1 MNQSGSDL
9 VVPDGVNPKSNERN
23 EVVAL
28 NLTAQELETIV
39 ARVLARCAEPQA
51 GEAQP
56 LGERCIP
63 IEASARHV
71 HLTAEAVET
80 LFGKGATLTK
90 KRDLSQPG
98 EFLSE
103 QRVKLVTPKGEI
115 ENVAVLGPVR
125 PATQVE
131 LSLTDCRQLGLKAPV
146 NLSGDLSG
154 AADVYIIGDK
164 GAMHAPQSVIVAKAH
179 IHLRPEDAARL
190 NVSNGERVSVQIE
203 SGRSLTFNDII
214 CRVSE
219 KFAPAMHIDYDE
231 ANACMLDKNARAKVL
246 EPGEKAVFSAPACT
260 AAPAG
265 KPAEKAAVP
274 VEPQAPAPV
283 CDDKLITEAKARSIL
298 NVVSGNTVCFAR
310 GTLVTPAAKDIFAQA
325 KKTVEFI

>member
-1 MNQSGSDL
+1 M
-9 VVPDGVNPKSNERN
+9 
-23 EVVAL
+23 

-39 ARVLARCAEPQA
+39 AKVLSRCGAPQA
-51 GEAQP
+51 EQEQP
-56 LGERCIP
+56 LGERCVLV
-63 IEASARHV
+63 EASARHV

-115 ENVAVLGPVR
+115 ENVAVLGPAR
-125 PATQVE
+125 AATQVE

-146 NLSGDLSG
+146 NLSGDLTG

-164 GAMHAPQSVIVAKAH
+164 GAMHAPGSVIVAKAH
-179 IHLRPEDAARL
+179 IHLRPEDAARFG
-190 NVSNGERVSVQIE
+190 VSNGERVSVQIE

-231 ANACMLDKNARAKVL
+231 ANACMLDKNTRAKIL
-246 EPGEKAVFSAPACT
+246 EPGEKAVFNPPCAPASKPAEAAAEP
-260 AAPAG
+260 AAPA
-265 KPAEKAAVP
+265 
-274 VEPQAPAPV
+274 APCECSAPSPV
-283 CDDKLITEAKARSIL
+283 CTDKLITEAKARSIL
-298 NVVSGNTVCFAR
+298 NIVTGNVVCLAR
-310 GTLVTPAAKDIFAQA
+310 GTLVTPAAKDVFAHA
-325 KKTVEFI
+325 KKTVELI